1 MEKSK
6 NWTDGNIYITQTPKD
21 EPGMADNIQEE
32 TIQKTENIKEKDIQL
47 WETQQK
53 IMKKPQRK
61 LSLFAVM
68 MILLVVSTIA
78 TTGFFLN
85 RTAHQTTIKEAFV
98 TQAFINSTWEVMPES
113 INTQI
118 YPGETETYFLKVS
131 NNASADLGAIIEITN
146 DNPEISLTAI
156 CKPGEKANYKQEG
169 KLIYLKVNALN
180 SSVIGIQ
187 TTIPG
192 NATPGVVS
200 WNTTTSRNN
209 LETNYTTICN

>member
-6 NWTDGNIYITQTPKD
+6 NWNIYITPTPKD
-21 EPGMADNIQEE
+21 EPGMADNVQER
-32 TIQKTENIKEKDIQL
+32 L
-47 WETQQK
+47 WASQQK
-53 IMKKPQRK
+53 VMKKPQRK
-61 LSLFAVM
+61 LSLFVVM
-68 MILLVVSTIA
+68 IILLVVSTIA
-78 TTGFFLN
+78 TAGFLLN

-98 TQAFINSTWEVMPES
+98 TQYYNNSAWITNPET
-113 INTQI
+113 INTNL

-146 DNPEISLTAI
+146 DNPEISLSAI
-156 CKPGEKANYKQEG
+156 CKPGEKANYKQTG
-169 KLIYLKVNALN
+169 NLIYLKVPGLN

-192 NATPGVVS
+192 NATPGLVN
-200 WNTTTSRNN
+200 WNTSTYRNN